1 MFWLLI
7 QKWQT
12 VREWHERY
20 HCDIWREFF
29 LSLWCLSYHDFLLL
43 CVYASMLPQN
53 SKSFWPWMNG
63 FWKSKYSTIQILRN
77 HPQKKILS
85 LRSNH
90 RLQALMILH
99 FRRKSTERKP
109 AKELS
114 KRDCTS
120 PIWAIVGN
128 LHGIS
133 VTRWVKLWK
142 NATNFLLRSFD
153 PWYKIMHTLKS
164 YLLFMKWL

>member
-1 MFWLLI
+1 MSWLVI

-99 FRRKSTERKP
+99 FREKSTERKP

-133 VTRWVKLWK
+133 VTRWVKLCTMLQRLSK
-142 NATNFLLRSFD
+142 CEVKVHNTR
-153 PWYKIMHTLKS
+153 I
-164 YLLFMKWL
+164 